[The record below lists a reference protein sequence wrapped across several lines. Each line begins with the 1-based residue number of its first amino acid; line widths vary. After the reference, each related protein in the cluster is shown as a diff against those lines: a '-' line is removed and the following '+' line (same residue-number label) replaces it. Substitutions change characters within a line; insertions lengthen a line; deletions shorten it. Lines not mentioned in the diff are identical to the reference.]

1 MATRIHRVHRDQ
13 AGGTITRVK
22 LSEDGKPA
30 RDVTKAAVVALI
42 RSGESVMT
50 APPGGGGSRVIV
62 VDGIKPTLKTARN
75 GSEADNLGGLPSY

>member
-1 MATRIHRVHRDQ
+1 MGTRIHQVHRDH
-13 AGGTITRVK
+13 AGSAITRVK

-62 VDGIKPTLKTARN
+62 VDAIKPFLKTVSN
-75 GSEADNLGGLPSY
+75 GSEADNLGGLPTY